1 MTDIGST
8 LREARL
14 HARIDISEV
23 EAETKI
29 RAKYLRAMENEEWD
43 LLPGPTFIRSFLRT
57 YAAYLG
63 LDARLLVDEYKAR
76 HDHLAD
82 HELTPIAPL
91 GSEPSAPRRLLS
103 PGLLAAIIIVAL
115 LAILFAVGELAG
127 SGGPSSTAS
136 RTPAVDPQ
144 RIAAERAA
152 ARARARA
159 VARARRERLLRSQVR
174 LEIAPGGTTVVC
186 LIDGQGHR
194 LINGRTLRA
203 GQPVQ
208 RFAAPLLRLATD
220 NAQVALRVDGT
231 PLRTPP
237 AGGALAY
244 LLRPGAAPGVL
255 AGAQAPTC
263 P

>member
-152 ARARARA
+152 ARA
-159 VARARRERLLRSQVR
+159 LLRSQVR
-174 LEIAPGGTTVVC
+174 LEIGPGGTTVVC

-194 LINGRTLRA
+194 LINGRTLSA

-220 NAQVALRVDGT
+220 NAQVALRVDGA

-244 LLRPGAAPGVL
+244 LLRPGAAPAVL